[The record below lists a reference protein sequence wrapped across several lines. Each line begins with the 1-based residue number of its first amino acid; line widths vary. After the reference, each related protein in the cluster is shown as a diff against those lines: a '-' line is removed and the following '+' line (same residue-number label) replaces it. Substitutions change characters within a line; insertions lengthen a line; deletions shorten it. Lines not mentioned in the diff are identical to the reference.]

1 MERIKSM
8 NDFITFLV
16 QSEKLSMEKL
26 IVIGVFIL
34 LGILIWRLPEI
45 YRAYKE
51 FEKKDTWPLPPLSG
65 FLIGATMS
73 VVSKLQIVLEAT
85 TTAFDRGLRL
95 ATYSLQGFARNT
107 QQMHDRMDRFV
118 RQN

>member
-1 MERIKSM
+1 M

-16 QSEKLSMEKL
+16 QSEKLSMGKL

-51 FEKKDTWPLPPLSG
+51 FEKKDT
-65 FLIGATMS
+65 
-73 VVSKLQIVLEAT
+73 
-85 TTAFDRGLRL
+85 
-95 ATYSLQGFARNT
+95 
-107 QQMHDRMDRFV
+107 
-118 RQN
+118 